1 VNILSQEFELKG
13 NEITL
18 YLTNPIQVDILNDF
32 RSELMDH
39 LREKLNND
47 FIKLNT
53 QVMEQDDKKMIYT
66 NKEKFKH
73 LADKNKQLKLLQE
86 RLGLDPD
93 L

>member
-1 VNILSQEFELKG
+1 VNILSQEFECKS

-39 LREKLNND
+39 LRKNLNND

-86 RLGLDPD
+86 KLGLDPD